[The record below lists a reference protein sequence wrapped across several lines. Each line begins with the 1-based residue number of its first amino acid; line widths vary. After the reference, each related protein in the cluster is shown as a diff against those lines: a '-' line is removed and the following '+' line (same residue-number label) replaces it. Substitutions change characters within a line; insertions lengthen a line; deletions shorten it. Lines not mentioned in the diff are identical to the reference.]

1 MLYQY
6 AMAMYS
12 EQMLRVYKKPRVVL
26 RVFLS
31 CCFKSFTA
39 QGLASL
45 EVFVLSLVVLMGQG
59 PDGHSGARVEQWV
72 PFKQALVLPTQS

>member
-1 MLYQY
+1 MV
-6 AMAMYS
+6 MYS
-12 EQMLRVYKKPRVVL
+12 EQMLRVYKKPRETV

-59 PDGHSGARVEQWV
+59 PDGHSGVRVEQWV
-72 PFKQALVLPTQS
+72 PFKQTLVFPAQS